1 MEAASPVIVVKPNSA
16 WAVSA
21 AGDRR
26 ILKLKDIVK
35 KQQRLK
41 GEVCNESFT
50 FDVYKDGNKRT
61 PQMRTPE

>member
-1 MEAASPVIVVKPNSA
+1 MEATSLLIVLKPNSA

-21 AGDRR
+21 ARDRR

-41 GEVCNESFT
+41 GEV
-50 FDVYKDGNKRT
+50 
-61 PQMRTPE
+61 